1 MSCLEHAVNM
11 RLGKI
16 TAFGAQRFHDRS
28 FKTQDEKSG
37 NRFSSRV
44 GEQKY
49 FKDIFITKLPG
60 SGTNKSY
67 G

>member
-16 TAFGAQRFHDRS
+16 TAFGAQRFHDRP

-37 NRFSSRV
+37 NRFSRV

-49 FKDIFITKLPG
+49 LKDIFIIKITR
-60 SGTNKSY
+60 
-67 G
+67 